1 MKNKNE
7 NKLKINWLII
17 SCCAV
22 FGLLKLTN
30 FTTSRLDQ
38 KSVDYVQ
45 LFPEPSFDKSSFR
58 PESAIKLSSTFER
71 SFSSQMMGK
80 IKPKPELGT
89 LEQIKA
95 EFPDMQLD
103 VSGAA
108 ALTETID
115 ALAELTRGFN
125 KSETRQWSMKNG
137 TYNCSNETSTHLA
150 FIIPFR
156 DESITQFRTHQ
167 LNMMLHYT
175 IRYLIKQQSS
185 FTMII
190 VNQESGKIFNMAKLL
205 NIGFGYASKYT
216 PANCFVFHDVDLI
229 AEGEEFVYYCNA
241 ERPLHFSAWR
251 NNQNYSPSYA
261 QIMGKCYKLIIDF
274 ETVRRRNFLHKAT
287 TY

>member
-1 MKNKNE
+1 MKNKKE
-7 NKLKINWLII
+7 NKLIINWLII

-22 FGLLKLTN
+22 FGLLTLTN

-38 KSVDYVQ
+38 KSVDYVR

-71 SFSSQMMGK
+71 SLSSQVMSK
-80 IKPKPELGT
+80 IKRKPKLGT

-103 VSGAA
+103 ASGAA

-167 LNMMLHYT
+167 LNMMLYNTLSDQAAVKLYNDHCQPRKRKNFQQGQTTQYWL
-175 IRYLIKQQSS
+175 RLCKQVHAGQLFRLSR
-185 FTMII
+185 
-190 VNQESGKIFNMAKLL
+190 
-205 NIGFGYASKYT
+205 
-216 PANCFVFHDVDLI
+216 C
-229 AEGEEFVYYCNA
+229 
-241 ERPLHFSAWR
+241 
-251 NNQNYSPSYA
+251 
-261 QIMGKCYKLIIDF
+261 
-274 ETVRRRNFLHKAT
+274 
-287 TY
+287 